1 LGTYQKVI
9 LTATVTKQPEL
20 RYTGDGT
27 AFAPLSVVV
36 NCGWG
41 ENKHPMW
48 VRVSTW
54 RKTAEFIAQYV
65 GKGDIV
71 TIDGELTPDKE
82 TGNPRIWTSNEGE
95 ARASY
100 EVNARNVQLISS
112 KKSASDSSEDTKNDE
127 YTDETEIPF

>member
-1 LGTYQKVI
+1 
-9 LTATVTKQPEL
+9 
-20 RYTGDGT
+20 
-27 AFAPLSVVV
+27 
-36 NCGWG
+36 
-41 ENKHPMW
+41 MW